1 MADLGKDTTI
11 SDSAISGDVHIGD
24 VNHNINTTNIT
35 NSTNIESPN
44 YDEISTSIEKITQ
57 SAFDFVKGIIS
68 RALLFATVTVLVFGF
83 LIYSGSIDVSKL
95 LK

>member
-1 MADLGKDTTI
+1 MADIGKDATI

-24 VNHNINTTNIT
+24 VNHNTTNIT
-35 NSTNIESPN
+35 HSTNVESPK
-44 YDEISTSIEKITQ
+44 YDEISTSIEKITE
-57 SAFDFVKGIIS
+57 SAFDFVRGIIS